1 MSTFTVLALSVLFAK
16 AEKMVLVITLVT
28 SVAHLSSPQTPQCS
42 QGHLCPLGLA
52 QKSNLPT
59 YS

>member
-1 MSTFTVLALSVLFAK
+1 
-16 AEKMVLVITLVT
+16 VT